1 MLRRFAMAL
10 QLVFNDEWAI
20 SIPLSE
26 YQQEA
31 WDLQQARAARG
42 DDIDGLSE
50 RLAYCFASSLIACL
64 DSDLKPPP
72 EADIQLGMA
81 IARDLGLSLH
91 ADALRYNGSMTAFIR
106 RFGDVHQRRLAR
118 NTNAPK

>member
-1 MLRRFAMAL
+1 MAL
-10 QLVFNDEWAI
+10 QLVFNDEWAV

-26 YQQEA
+26 YQLEA
-31 WDLQQARAARG
+31 WDLQQARAASA

-72 EADIQLGMA
+72 EADLRLGMA

-91 ADALRYNGSMTAFIR
+91 ADALRYHGSMTAFIR
-106 RFGDVHQRRLAR
+106 RFGDVRQRRQTRSA
-118 NTNAPK
+118 NTPK

>member
-1 MLRRFAMAL
+1 MAL
-10 QLVFNDEWAI
+10 QLVFNDDWAI

-31 WDLQQARAARG
+31 WDLQQARSARA
-42 DDIDGLSE
+42 DDIDGLSL
-50 RLAYCFASSLIACL
+50 RLSYCFASSLIACL

-72 EADIQLGMA
+72 EDDLKLGMA

-91 ADALRYNGSMTAFIR
+91 ADALRYNGSMTEFIR
-106 RFGDVHQRRLAR
+106 RFGDLHKRRQAR
-118 NTNAPK
+118 HKDAPK